1 MRKIVQQAIKQVLNL
16 FAIFSIVKKCTHFLF
31 VYLAVS
37 YIIFLV
43 EAVLYGKEKFYGCE
57 KPALIR
63 KIKKFFFNKACMCG
77 FFLNSN
83 TIKAKQTIMDSNFNR
98 IVFLLELHIENKG
111 NL

>member
-1 MRKIVQQAIKQVLNL
+1 M
-16 FAIFSIVKKCTHFLF
+16 F

-37 YIIFLV
+37 YITFLV

-57 KPALIR
+57 KPALIG
-63 KIKKFFFNKACMCG
+63 KIKKFFFNKACMYG
-77 FFLNSN
+77 FFFNSN

-98 IVFLLELHIENKG
+98 IVFLLELHIENKE